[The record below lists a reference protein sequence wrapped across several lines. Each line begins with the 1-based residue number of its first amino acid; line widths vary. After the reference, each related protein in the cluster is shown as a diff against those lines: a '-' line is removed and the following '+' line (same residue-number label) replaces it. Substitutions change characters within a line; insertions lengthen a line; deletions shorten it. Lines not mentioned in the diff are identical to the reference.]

1 MRYLALTGLHT
12 FSAARR
18 ASGLSPSPTAT
29 KCSAMFSPAQIVCV
43 AGTGYVSIEMVK
55 ACLRIRVDFE
65 EGTILSPGKVRL
77 LEMVE
82 QCGSLEGAAASIEM
96 DFDIAQLVVRQLEGL
111 FGGLL
116 VEPRDGSDARRVRL
130 TELGRKVVE
139 RYRDTERVSA
149 LAADRHL
156 AELTS
161 LAPDRHG
168 SDTGSV

>member
-1 MRYLALTGLHT
+1 
-12 FSAARR
+12 
-18 ASGLSPSPTAT
+18 
-29 KCSAMFSPAQIVCV
+29 
-43 AGTGYVSIEMVK
+43 MVK

-82 QCGSLEGAAASIEM
+82 QCGSIEGAASAIEM
-96 DFDIAQLVVRQLEGL
+96 DLDIAQLVVRQLEGL

-130 TELGRKVVE
+130 TQLGRKVVE
-139 RYRDTERVSA
+139 RYREAERASA
-149 LAADRHL
+149 LAADRL
-156 AELTS
+156 LRDLTS
-161 LAPDRHG
+161 LVPDRRG